1 MSQTPETY
9 FDEELLDDSLENEV
23 EETEEVVDEVEV
35 DEDGNPVE
43 YDGEE
48 ESDEVTDEADEEETD
63 EEAEAGS
70 EESIIIPYPDEN
82 GKMRNWEVGLDEIP
96 ALVEM
101 AAYGE
106 KAKQYVKQTEEYLNS
121 KSNAITIGEAA
132 TNDPLMR
139 QVLQWKASGYSDK
152 DIASGLY
159 TYFTENDMPSGEEDE
174 LEIDPALKAA
184 LEKHIAPIKSQLD
197 KSQMEQRES
206 ETLRRNDEVI
216 ISAMQQSGIVNGL
229 SDSETNAF
237 RKTFSELYPGYNTR
251 SQVLTPTQIKVVLRE
266 SGILNDRDKSK
277 QPAKVVKKATKTG
290 AIIKGKQ
297 APKIS
302 PAKTGTQPREKT
314 ESRSTSSSAVYARLG
329 W

>member
-1 MSQTPETY
+1 MGQNPTTY
-9 FDEELLDDSLENEV
+9 FDEEPLDDSIENELD
-23 EETEEVVDEVEV
+23 ENDEVVDEVEV
-35 DEDGNPVE
+35 DEDGNPIE
-43 YDGEE
+43 LDE
-48 ESDEVTDEADEEETD
+48 ESGNEEITDEAEQEET
-63 EEAEAGS
+63 EEDAESDS

-82 GKMRNWEVGLDEIP
+82 GKMRDWEVGLDEIP

-106 KAKQYVKQTEEYLNS
+106 KAKEYVKQTEEYLHS

-152 DIASGLY
+152 DIATGLY
-159 TYFTENDMPSGEEDE
+159 TYFTENDMANGEEE
-174 LEIDPALKAA
+174 LDIDPALKVA
-184 LEKHIAPIKSQLD
+184 LEKQIAPLKTQFE
-197 KSQMEQRES
+197 KAQAEQRQA

-216 ISAMQQSGIVNGL
+216 ITAMQQSGITNGL
-229 SDSETNAF
+229 SDTETAAF
-237 RKTFSELYPGYNTR
+237 QKTFGELYPGYNTR
-251 SQVLTPTQIKVVLRE
+251 SQVLTPLQIKAVLRE
-266 SGILNDRDKSK
+266 SGIISNREKTK
-277 QPAKVVKKATKTG
+277 QPAKVVKKVAKTG
-290 AIIKGKQ
+290 AIVKGKQ

-302 PAKTGTQPREKT
+302 PAKTGTQPTQKT